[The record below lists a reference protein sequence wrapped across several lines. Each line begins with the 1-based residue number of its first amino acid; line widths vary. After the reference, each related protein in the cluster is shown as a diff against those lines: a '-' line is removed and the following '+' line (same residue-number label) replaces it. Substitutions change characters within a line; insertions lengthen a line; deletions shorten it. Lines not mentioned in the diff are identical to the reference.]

1 MTLNDVSPNDVS
13 PNDVDS
19 EETAAAPVSAEP
31 KAPIPTMR
39 AAWRV
44 GTFRAS
50 LWLRSW
56 LTWLAFYM
64 TPLAT
69 GWFLKQV
76 FDALESGESVRG
88 WMLAIGL
95 TEGARMVLF
104 AVAIWFVVRWWVGGL
119 TMLRTNMLHA
129 QTVSGGPKRASLPLG
144 PAEAISRF
152 HDDARDALIW
162 SDSWLDGFGNI
173 AFGASAVFV
182 MATISVRA
190 ALIVLIP
197 VAIVTLVIG
206 WIRPRLYSASEADR
220 EATGT
225 VNSFLGETFAG
236 MLAFRLAA
244 REPAVVTRLEH
255 HTEERRKTAVRHVVL
270 EQSVDGLTS
279 TTADVS
285 TGLILLVL
293 VPSVRRGE
301 ISVGDMALFVTY
313 VETLGNVPR
322 FLSRLVTAREQA
334 KVSLRRMGELV
345 APGRF
350 DDLLASRP
358 VDIDRGDAPVVRDPD
373 PERNPLIHLEVTG
386 LEARYPSTGGGISQL
401 DLTVD
406 GGEFIVITG
415 PVGSGKSTLLRSL
428 AGLVDRQSGTVRW
441 NGETI
446 EDLGAWFVPPN
457 VAHLPQ
463 VPRLFSESLADNI
476 TLGRSPE
483 AIDEVIEVTTLRTDL
498 DEMPDGLETRVGA
511 RGLRLSGGQAQ
522 RVATAR
528 SLLTNPEL
536 LLVDDLSSALD
547 VETERALWSH
557 VRARGTTVL
566 AVSHRQFVIDMADRV
581 ITLDDGY
588 VVDGS
593 T

>member
-1 MTLNDVSPNDVS
+1 MSDATQTVPDP
-13 PNDVDS
+13 
-19 EETAAAPVSAEP
+19 TTTSAST
-31 KAPIPTMR
+31 APIPTMR
-39 AAWRV
+39 AGWRV
-44 GTFRAS
+44 GAFRGA

-76 FDALESGESVRG
+76 FDALESGDSVRG
-88 WMLAIGL
+88 WLVAIGL
-95 TEGARMVLF
+95 TEAARMVLF
-104 AVAIWFVVRWWVGGL
+104 AVAIWFVVRWWVAAL

-129 QTVSGGPKRASLPLG
+129 QTVSGGPERATLPSG

-152 HDDARDALIW
+152 HNDARDAVIW

-173 AFGASAVFV
+173 AFGVSALIV
-182 MATISVRA
+182 MASINTRA

-197 VAIVTLVIG
+197 VGIVTLVIG
-206 WIRPRLYSASEADR
+206 WIRPRLYAASEADR

-225 VNSFLGETFAG
+225 VNAFLGETFGG

-244 REPAVVTRLEH
+244 REPAVIARLER
-255 HTEERRKTAVRHVVL
+255 HTEARRKTAVRHVVL

-293 VPSVRRGE
+293 VPSVRRGD
-301 ISVGDMALFVTY
+301 ITVGDMALFVTY

-345 APGRF
+345 AADRF
-350 DDLLASRP
+350 DDLLAFRP
-358 VDIDRGDAPVVRDPD
+358 IDIDRGDAPVVRDVD
-373 PERNPLIHLEVTG
+373 PPRNELIQLEVTG
-386 LEARYPSTGGGISQL
+386 LTARHPSTGGGISDL

-406 GGEFIVITG
+406 GGEFVVVTG
-415 PVGSGKSTLLRSL
+415 PVGSGKSTLLRAL
-428 AGLVDRQSGTVRW
+428 AGLIDRQHGTVRW

-476 TLGRSPE
+476 TLGRPDDLL
-483 AIDEVIEVTTLRTDL
+483 DEVIEVTTLRTDL
-498 DEMPDGLETRVGA
+498 DEMPDGVETRVGA

-528 SLLTNPEL
+528 SLLTSPEL

-547 VETERALWSH
+547 VETERALWTH
-557 VRARGTTVL
+557 VRARGTTVV
-566 AVSHRQFVIDMADRV
+566 AVSHRQFVLDMADRV
-581 ITLDDGY
+581 ITLEDGY
-588 VVDGS
+588 VIDGS